1 MSLNVCLGS
10 LLVVV
15 ASCALLLRA
24 LSLLCRL
31 CCPSSS
37 SSSSSLLRWAL
48 LATRESLVAAQWAAC
63 ALEVR
68 ALAGPAEGSGARGVR
83 AALELAAGAAGALAV
98 AHAGS
103 HPLTQV
109 SGAERRGKGHPV
121 LALVSTLDASLPCL
135 HLAVLLVAQAVGAL
149 VGRLCVLRLWA
160 TQFSFH
166 HVIRHMLARA
176 GECVVTPPPAVVVA
190 AVVPT
195 TTTTTT
201 TADGG
206 HQALIEA
213 MLTEAALSVVL
224 ALVVLRLGVPSSTS
238 SAKAG
243 GASTAATTTSSG
255 DVGTSTSTST
265 SSRSS
270 SSSDVVPVSRT
281 RALLVAA
288 CVATLSCIVEPTS
301 LGVFNPAVALAL
313 MWGCSAPS
321 PSRLGLVY
329 LLAPVLGALLAVFLY
344 RGRVPLLFS
353 RQLLYRTKPRPGPPL
368 RPALP
373 AAPAAPQLR
382 ARPQGAGKKA
392 AASATAAAPVVTP
405 TGKATSLNAGKRG
418 KAQ

>member
-15 ASCALLLRA
+15 ASCALLLR
-24 LSLLCRL
+24 
-31 CCPSSS
+31 
-37 SSSSSLLRWAL
+37 
-48 LATRESLVAAQWAAC
+48 WAAC

-83 AALELAAGAAGALAV
+83 AALEIAAGAAGALAV
-98 AHAGS
+98 AHGGS
-103 HPLTQV
+103 HPLTQ
-109 SGAERRGKGHPV
+109 GHPV
-121 LALVSTLDASLPCL
+121 VALVSTLDASLPCL

-149 VGRLCVLRLWA
+149 AGRLCVERLWA

-176 GECVVTPPPAVVVA
+176 GECVVSPPPAVVV
-190 AVVPT
+190 VPT
-195 TTTTTT
+195 ATTTATA
-201 TADGG
+201 ADGG

-243 GASTAATTTSSG
+243 GASTTTTTTTTSSG
-255 DVGTSTSTST
+255 GDVGTTTSTT
-265 SSRSS
+265 SS
-270 SSSDVVPVSRT
+270 SSSRRSGGSGRVDVGPVSRT
-281 RALLVAA
+281 RALFIAA
-288 CVATLSCIVEPTS
+288 CVATLSCIVESTS

-313 MWGCSAPS
+313 MWGCSTPS

-353 RQLLYRTKPRPGPPL
+353 RQLLYRTKPRPGPPP
-368 RPALP
+368 RPAQP
-373 AAPAAPQLR
+373 AATAAPQLR
-382 ARPQGAGKKA
+382 ARTQGAGKKA
-392 AASATAAAPVVTP
+392 VTAAAAPAATP
-405 TGKATSLNAGKRG
+405 TGKAASLNAGKRG